1 MLTDTPLNPA
11 TDSSNAKERAA
22 AHSED
27 VLVYRNIL
35 VPVDFPRIRKKQSRT
50 RLSWLQ
56 ATMRRCTFCM
66 YFKLHSTGQPFIKG
80 HA

>member
-56 ATMRRCTFCM
+56 ATMRRCTCIVSAGSAPSM
-66 YFKLHSTGQPFIKG
+66 RIRSLEP
-80 HA
+80 